1 MVKFTSF
8 FNFEFIMTP
17 QKLQAQV
24 FKTGITSEISLKAC
38 EIALE
43 AYNLPQQ
50 SHVHSVEVA
59 LILADLNLDEV
70 TIIATLI
77 SDRSLEPIYS
87 EQNITNIFG
96 NEISEL
102 TKGIR
107 KLNSFKEFST
117 ASISNQSQSER
128 MRQML
133 LAMTSDI
140 RMMIVKLAYRVARL
154 RNLKNESEDV
164 RYLIANETQLIFAPL
179 ANRLGI
185 AQLKWELEDLSFRYL
200 KPSIYKAIAAQL
212 DSKRTEREEYIE
224 TTIQTLKTMFEEKFK
239 QKSEH
244 FRITGRPKHIYSIW
258 KKMTSKNVPVDEL
271 YDLRAVRIY
280 VDSIEQCYEVLG
292 MIHRRWDYVK
302 EEFDDY
308 IAKAK
313 ENGYQSIH
321 TVIYGEDNKTV
332 EIQIRTQEMH
342 HNAEYGVA
350 AHWRYKEGS
359 KHIDASLEESINL
372 VRQMLEY
379 NDNPDLLNE
388 ISTELQSEHIYV
400 MTPRDEVITLRK
412 GSTPLDFAYY
422 IHTQLGH
429 RCRGAK
435 VNGRIAPLT
444 YQLKIGDKVE
454 ILTVKDG
461 TPSRNWL
468 NPNLNYL
475 GTSRARTKVR
485 SWFNQQDRNI
495 NIESGESLY
504 NKEIKRLHAHNINLK
519 QILAKF
525 KIDDKS
531 TFFENIGRGQINERQ
546 LNDSIQLF
554 ITPREDL
561 GQKARQAKLFTQ
573 PVEEESENLQA
584 FVIGAPQLQTKLAP
598 CCNPTEKDEI
608 VGYVTRGRGITV
620 HSKDCNNIL
629 NLNYEEQ
636 QRLISVSWN
645 SKKPIQEKTFT
656 AELDI
661 LCFDRKNLLN
671 DIFRLLSKFDINL
684 TASKTQSDK
693 KDGSVT
699 MQFSIEINSDVNIGK
714 LLDSLESINNV
725 ETVSIN
731 LN

>member
-1 MVKFTSF
+1 
-8 FNFEFIMTP
+8 MTP

>member
-1 MVKFTSF
+1 
-8 FNFEFIMTP
+8 MTP

-77 SDRSLEPIYS
+77 SDRSLDPIYS

-561 GQKARQAKLFTQ
+561 GQKARQDKLFTQ

>member
-1 MVKFTSF
+1 
-8 FNFEFIMTP
+8 MTP
-17 QKLQAQV
+17 QKLQTQV
-24 FKTGITSEISLKAC
+24 FKTATTTDISLKAC

-77 SDRSLEPIYS
+77 SDKSLEPIYS
-87 EQNITNIFG
+87 EQNITGIFG
-96 NEISEL
+96 IEVSKL

-117 ASISNQSQSER
+117 LSISNQSQSER

-200 KPSIYKAIAAQL
+200 KPSIYKAIASQL
-212 DSKRTEREEYIE
+212 DSKRAEREEYIKVI
-224 TTIQTLKTMFEEKFK
+224 IQTLKTMFEERFK
-239 QKSEH
+239 QTSEH

-280 VDSIEQCYEVLG
+280 VDTIEQCYEVLG

-302 EEFDDY
+302 DEFDDY

-321 TVIYGEDNKTV
+321 TVIYGKENKTV

-342 HNAEYGVA
+342 HNAEYGIA

-359 KHIDASLEESINL
+359 KHIDASLEKSINL

-412 GSTPLDFAYY
+412 GSTPLDFAYN

-435 VNGRIAPLT
+435 VNGRIVPLT
-444 YQLKIGDKVE
+444 YQLKIGDKIE

-485 SWFNQQDRNI
+485 SWFNQQDRDI
-495 NIESGESLY
+495 NIDAGESLY
-504 NKEIKRLHAHNINLK
+504 NKELKRLHAHNISLK
-519 QILAKF
+519 QILIKF
-525 KIDDKS
+525 KIKEKS

-546 LNDSIQLF
+546 LNDSIQQF

-573 PVEEESENLQA
+573 PIEEETVNLKA
-584 FVIGAPQLQTKLAP
+584 IVIGAPQLQTKLAP
-598 CCNPTEKDEI
+598 CCSPTEKDEI
-608 VGYVTRGRGITV
+608 IGYVTRGRGITV

-629 NLNYEEQ
+629 NLDYEEQ

-671 DIFRLLSKFDINL
+671 DIFKLLTKLEINL
-684 TASKTQSDK
+684 TASKTKSDK

-699 MQFSIEINSDVNIGK
+699 MQFSIEINSEVNIGK